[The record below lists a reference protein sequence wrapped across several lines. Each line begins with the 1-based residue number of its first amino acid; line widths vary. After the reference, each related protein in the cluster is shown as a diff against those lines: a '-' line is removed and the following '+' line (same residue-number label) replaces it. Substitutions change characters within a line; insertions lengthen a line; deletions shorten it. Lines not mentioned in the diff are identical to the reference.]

1 VQHEERNRLFFTP
14 GYCYRPNELK
24 SMTCLLGNTETR
36 TVYRNFELSNLN
48 VNLSDRTH
56 MLYNRYLCYNNFLP
70 PDEKRYFAHMTT
82 NTLAATPGSTDEEK
96 GAFNIFPM
104 SLTTEEM
111 SKSTSSALGKY
122 NTLFIFYHL
131 YFFLLMVGTCRCG
144 DHIPAQVGDPV
155 SAHTDQP
162 VVFGADLREHLQD
175 RLLWQQNPSGSY
187 L

>member
-1 VQHEERNRLFFTP
+1 
-14 GYCYRPNELK
+14 
-24 SMTCLLGNTETR
+24 
-36 TVYRNFELSNLN
+36 
-48 VNLSDRTH
+48 
-56 MLYNRYLCYNNFLP
+56 
-70 PDEKRYFAHMTT
+70 
-82 NTLAATPGSTDEEK
+82 
-96 GAFNIFPM
+96 M